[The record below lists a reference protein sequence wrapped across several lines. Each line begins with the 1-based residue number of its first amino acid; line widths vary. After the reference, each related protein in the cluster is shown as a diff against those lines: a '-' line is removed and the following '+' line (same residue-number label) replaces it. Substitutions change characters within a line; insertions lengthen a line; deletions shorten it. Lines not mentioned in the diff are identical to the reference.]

1 MECQQGFE
9 RRIMCFSGF
18 TCFHPPVF
26 FCDFARRGHIAI
38 PVFSQIGWLP

>member
-9 RRIMCFSGF
+9 RRITCFSGF
-18 TCFHPPVF
+18 TCFHPPV